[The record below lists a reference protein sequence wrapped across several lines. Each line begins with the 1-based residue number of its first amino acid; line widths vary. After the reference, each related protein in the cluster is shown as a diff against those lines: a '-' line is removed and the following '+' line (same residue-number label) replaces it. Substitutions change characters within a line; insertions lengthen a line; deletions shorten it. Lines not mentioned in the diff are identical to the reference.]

1 MTLGLVMAAVGV
13 GAIFYVYGRDLP
25 DVEPLARYQ
34 HSTIFVGTLM
44 IVLGGRTNTVGE
56 NV

>member
-1 MTLGLVMAAVGV
+1 MGFKKTQRWEMGLVKAP
-13 GAIFYVYGRDLP
+13 YKP
-25 DVEPLARYQ
+25 STEEPLARYQ

-44 IVLGGRTNTVGE
+44 MVLGGRTNTVGE